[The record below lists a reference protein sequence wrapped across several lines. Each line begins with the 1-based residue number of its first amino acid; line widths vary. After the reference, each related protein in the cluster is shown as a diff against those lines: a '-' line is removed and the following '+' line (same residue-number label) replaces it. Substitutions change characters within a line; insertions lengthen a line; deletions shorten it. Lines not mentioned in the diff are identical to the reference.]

1 VSFDVSKRKRGA
13 ADRDQTINLLWSP
26 VCNTHSWRLKVEVE
40 EVEVREEEK
49 VIVEADSQ
57 II

>member
-49 VIVEADSQ
+49 EADSQ